1 MNAYMPGEAWRKSSH
16 SGANNDCIEVG
27 GRPGAVAVRD
37 TKDPHGP
44 ALAFAPRRLGRL
56 HGGAEGQRPRPPR
69 VSSTY
74 DSTRVP
80 ARGPSCPT
88 GDGEGKGLA

>member
-44 ALAFAPRRLGRL
+44 ALAFAPAAWDAFTAGLKASAPGRRG
-56 HGGAEGQRPRPPR
+56 
-69 VSSTY
+69 
-74 DSTRVP
+74 
-80 ARGPSCPT
+80 
-88 GDGEGKGLA
+88 

>member
-44 ALAFAPRRLGRL
+44 ALAFAPAVWDAFTAELKDSAPGR
-56 HGGAEGQRPRPPR
+56 HG
-69 VSSTY
+69 
-74 DSTRVP
+74 
-80 ARGPSCPT
+80 
-88 GDGEGKGLA
+88 